1 MFQLRPT
8 TSTMKLSSTRSLAK
22 SARGYLDR
30 RGVLWR
36 APTQTLS
43 TETWRR
49 SVRKW
54 RRNIKRTGDYEW
66 AVKSSKSLRQTE
78 LWYIT
83 FTHIHKNPSFTRI
96 FSSVKHV
103 LNSLISTLIEQYL
116 LNSTPCFIL
125 YVSSNK
131 LKHFTSFVF
140 WSSLSG

>member
-49 SVRKW
+49 SARKW

-83 FTHIHKNPSFTRI
+83 FTHIHKNPSLTRI
-96 FSSVKHV
+96 SSSVKHV
-103 LNSLISTLIEQYL
+103 LNSEISTLIEQFL
-116 LNSTPCFIL
+116 LNSTPCFYSL
-125 YVSSNK
+125 C
-131 LKHFTSFVF
+131 VF
-140 WSSLSG
+140 K